1 MIKIKKEYLYV
12 PIFLIVSIMPLII
25 YGKIDYLDYITYI
38 NWDGSKAEI
47 DFFSYYKALFTII
60 MTFIAGILYV
70 KNKKYFKIVEYI
82 KEYKYILAILIVA
95 IISFLFSE
103 YKSISF
109 GGFLF
114 RYEGILVIISYISLI
129 YISINIFDNE
139 KSIQNLVYCLL
150 FSYFTISVLGVMQ
163 YFGFDL
169 FNNQI
174 FQKIIIPHEHE
185 YLVGNLNVFARK
197 NEIVSATIGNSN
209 YVGYYYALTMPIFFI
224 LFMVSKNIKKKII
237 YALAVLIGIGML
249 LITSSETGLISSFI
263 AILIFLVSY
272 WKKMK
277 YKEKRTIVA
286 TIGVL
291 VIASLGNYFSK
302 GFIYDKIDDF
312 KYKFIYESTVSS
324 EKNILQDVKI
334 DENNVS
340 IKYKDKILKM
350 NYENNKISFFDDTG
364 KKLFLSQNVGERKG
378 TFYVNNYKY
387 NDLSIMFTEIGQDK
401 TNAIVIEISKNI
413 EVDLTIENGVFKYI
427 NHAGKI
433 IDPNDCKVKVL
444 FGEGKEELLTSRI
457 YIWSRAIPKIF
468 EKPLLG
474 YGPDTFEVVFPN
486 YDYIGLYKAYDTT
499 NMIVD
504 KPHNTYIQ
512 IAINI
517 GIIALI
523 LSIILMLIYFNKYI
537 KFVLR
542 NSNNLKIDKYYY
554 AITTAIISF
563 LIAAIMYDSTIAI
576 TPIFCILLGVGIRLS
591 TEYEKNKMEG

>member
-1 MIKIKKEYLYV
+1 MIKIKKEYLYI
-12 PIFLIVSIMPLII
+12 PIFLVVSIMPLII

-60 MTFIAGILYV
+60 MTIITSILYI
-70 KNKKYFKIVEYI
+70 KNKKCFKAIDYI
-82 KEYKYILAILIVA
+82 KEYKYIFLILIA
-95 IISFLFSE
+95 SILSFLFSE
-103 YKSISF
+103 YKSISI

-114 RYEGILVIISYISLI
+114 RYEGILTIISYISLI

-139 KSIQNLVYCLL
+139 KVIKNLINYLL
-150 FSYFTISVLGVMQ
+150 ISYFIIALIGIMQ

-169 FNNQI
+169 FNNI
-174 FQKIIIPHEHE
+174 TFQKTIIPNKHE
-185 YLVGNLNVFARK
+185 YLVGNLNSFARK
-197 NEIVSATIGNSN
+197 NEIVSSTIGNSN

-224 LFMVSKNIKKKII
+224 LFIMSKDIKEKII
-237 YALAVLIGIGML
+237 YAIAVLIGIVML

-263 AILIFLVSY
+263 AVLIFLISY
-272 WKKMK
+272 WKRIK
-277 YKEKRTIVA
+277 YKEKRIIVTI
-286 TIGVL
+286 IGIL
-291 VIASLGNYFSK
+291 TIASLGNYFSK
-302 GFIYDKIDDF
+302 GFVYDKINDF
-312 KYKFIYESTVSS
+312 KYKFIYENTISA

-334 DENNVS
+334 NNNNVS
-340 IKYKDKILKM
+340 LKYKDKILKM
-350 NYENNKISFFDDTG
+350 SYENNKISFFDDKG
-364 KKLFLSQNVGERKG
+364 KKIFLSQNVGERKG
-378 TFYVNNYKY
+378 IFYVNDDKY
-387 NDLSIMFTEIGQDK
+387 NDLSIMFTEVGQDK
-401 TNAIVIEISKNI
+401 TKAIVLEISKNVEI
-413 EVDLTIENGVFKYI
+413 DLTIDNGFFKYI

-433 IDPNDCKVKVL
+433 IDPNEKVKVL
-444 FGEGKEELLTSRI
+444 FGNGKEELLTSRV
-457 YIWSRAIPKIF
+457 YIWSRTIPKIF
-468 EKPLLG
+468 EKPLFG
-474 YGPDTFEVVFPN
+474 YGPDTFEIVFPN

-512 IAINI
+512 IAINL

-537 KFVLR
+537 KFVLKG
-542 NSNNLKIDKYYY
+542 SNNSKLDKYYY

-591 TEYEKNKMEG
+591 AAYEKNKTEG

>member
-1 MIKIKKEYLYV
+1 MIKIKKEYLYI

-60 MTFIAGILYV
+60 MTIIASILYMRN
-70 KNKKYFKIVEYI
+70 KNNLKRVDYI
-82 KEYKYILAILIVA
+82 KEYKYLLFILIVA
-95 IISFLFSE
+95 IVSFLFSE
-103 YKSISF
+103 YKSISL

-114 RYEGILVIISYISLI
+114 RYEGILEIISYISLI

-139 KSIQNLVYCLL
+139 KSIQNLIYCLL
-150 FSYFTISVLGVMQ
+150 FSYFMIALIGIMQ

-169 FNNQI
+169 FDNLA
-174 FQKIIIPHEHE
+174 FQKMIIPNKHE
-185 YLVGNLNVFARK
+185 YLVGKLNGFARN

-209 YVGYYYALTMPIFFI
+209 YVGYYYALTMPIFFV
-224 LFMVSKNIKKKII
+224 LFMMSKNIKKKILYI
-237 YALAVLIGIGML
+237 SAVLIGIVML

-263 AILIFLVSY
+263 AMVIFLISY
-272 WKKMK
+272 WKKLE
-277 YKEKRTIVA
+277 YKEKRNLMISLGL
-286 TIGVL
+286 IL
-291 VIASLGNYFSK
+291 IISLGNYFSK

-312 KYKFIYESTVSS
+312 KYKFIYESTISA

-334 DENNVS
+334 KNNNVS
-340 IKYKDKILKM
+340 LKYKDKILKM
-350 NYENNKISFFDDTG
+350 NYENNKISFFDDKG
-364 KKLFLSQNVGERKG
+364 KKLFLSQNIGERKG
-378 TFYVNNYKY
+378 IFYVNDDKY
-387 NDLSIMFTEIGQDK
+387 NDLSVIFTEVGQDK
-401 TNAIVIEISKNI
+401 TKAIVLEISKNVEI
-413 EVDLTIENGVFKYI
+413 DLTIDNGVFKYI
-427 NHAGKI
+427 NHVGKI
-433 IDPNDCKVKVL
+433 IDPNEKVKVL
-444 FGEGKEELLTSRI
+444 FGNGKEELLTSRV
-457 YIWSRAIPKIF
+457 YIWSRTIPKIF
-468 EKPLLG
+468 EKPLFG

-512 IAINI
+512 IAINL

-537 KFVLR
+537 KFVHK
-542 NSNNLKIDKYYY
+542 NSNNLEIDKYYY
-554 AITTAIISF
+554 GITTAIISF
-563 LIAAIMYDSTIAI
+563 LVAAIMYDSTIAI

-591 TEYEKNKMEG
+591 TEY